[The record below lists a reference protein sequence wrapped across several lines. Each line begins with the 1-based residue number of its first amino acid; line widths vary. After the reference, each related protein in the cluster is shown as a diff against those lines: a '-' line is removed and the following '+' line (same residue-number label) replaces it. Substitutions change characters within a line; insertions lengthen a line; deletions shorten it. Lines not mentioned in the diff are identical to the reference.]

1 MREREQ
7 KGKVK
12 GASQIVP
19 SLPSPTPMEGRGHKW
34 DRMPQSLHCLHSAF
48 LGTWPILVWMFR
60 RRKKAPVL
68 AAQITSAT
76 QKAVLQ
82 L

>member
-1 MREREQ
+1 M
-7 KGKVK
+7 
-12 GASQIVP
+12 
-19 SLPSPTPMEGRGHKW
+19 L
-34 DRMPQSLHCLHSAF
+34 QSLHCLHSAF
-48 LGTWPILVWMFR
+48 LGTRPILVRMFR

-76 QKAVLQ
+76 QNAVLQ